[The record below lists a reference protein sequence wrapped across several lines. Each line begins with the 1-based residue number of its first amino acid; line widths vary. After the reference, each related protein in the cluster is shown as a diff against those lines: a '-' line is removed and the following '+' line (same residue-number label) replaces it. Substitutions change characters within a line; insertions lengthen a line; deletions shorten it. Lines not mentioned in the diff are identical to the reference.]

1 LGKAVAST
9 NKGLSREM
17 KNDFGLTSF
26 NDLVNDPMI
35 TNVTYVAIA
44 KFRYLGS
51 AIKVRRALREKT

>member
-1 LGKAVAST
+1 LGKAVAFS
-9 NKGLSREM
+9 NKGLSREV

-44 KFRYLGS
+44 NFGYLGS
-51 AIKVRRALREKT
+51 AKKVRRALR